1 MKKNKIIGISAF
13 YHDSAVCLIND
24 KTVIACLQEER
35 FSRKKHDNS
44 FPIKSLN
51 ILREQFALNDNDIS
65 AIVFY
70 EKPILKMERIL
81 SNLIEISPKGM
92 EFAFKSIPLTVN
104 RKIFVSEYIRKHIKG
119 DYSIYY
125 VPHHISHAASAFL
138 PSEFEE
144 AAFMIN
150 DGVGEWESSSYGIC
164 NHENITL
171 THGVHYPHS
180 LGLLYSAFTYF
191 CGFRVN
197 SGEYKLMG
205 LAPYGKPKYKDII
218 LKNIIDY
225 KEDGSYRL
233 NLKYFDFHYGSRM
246 CGKSMEKL
254 LKLKIRKPENDITNE
269 YADLASS
276 VQSVIEEILITMAI
290 HIRKDTGMKNLVMGG
305 GVALNCTAN
314 SKIIEQSGFEN
325 VFIQPASGDAG
336 GALGSALYVSHY
348 VNKKKLS
355 KIQQF
360 SYLGTEYGNEQIKY
374 ILDEGGFKYYK
385 LDNPALK
392 AAQLISQGN
401 ILGWFQGRMEYGP
414 RALGSRSILGDPRD
428 KEMQRKMNLSIK
440 FRESFRPFAP
450 SIMLDHVN
458 EYFSGDYHTP
468 YMLTVASLKK
478 KHRLK
483 NQHITHN
490 FNVLSE
496 KIADIPAVIHADFSS
511 RIQTVSK
518 EQNPLYYQLIDEFR
532 KITGVPLIIN
542 TSFNVRG
549 QPIVEN
555 PKHALTT
562 FLNTKMDYLIIGDF
576 LLFNNEQN
584 VNREKWKIENLI
596 MD

>member
-1 MKKNKIIGISAF
+1 
-13 YHDSAVCLIND
+13 YHDYAVCLIDD
-24 KTVIACLQEER
+24 KTVIACLQGER

-51 ILREQFALNDNDIS
+51 ILREQFSLNDNDIS

-70 EKPILKMERIL
+70 EKPILKMERIF
-81 SNLIEISPKGM
+81 SNLIAISPRGM

-225 KEDGSYRL
+225 KNDGSYRL

-254 LKLKIRKPENDITNE
+254 LKLKIRKPEDDITNE

-336 GALGSALYVSHY
+336 GALGSALYISHY
-348 VNKKKLS
+348 VNKKKFS
-355 KIQQF
+355 NIQQF
-360 SYLGTEYGNEQIKY
+360 SYLGTEYRNEQIEY
-374 ILDEGGFKYYK
+374 ILDEGGFKYCK
-385 LDNPALK
+385 LENPALK
-392 AAQLISQGN
+392 AAQLISKGN

-450 SIMLDHVN
+450 SVMLDHVN
-458 EYFSGDYHTP
+458 EYFSGDYHTS
-468 YMLTVASLKK
+468 YMLTVASLNK

-483 NQHITHN
+483 DEHITHN

-532 KITGVPLIIN
+532 KITGVPLVIN

>member
-13 YHDSAVCLIND
+13 YHDSAVCLIDD

-35 FSRKKHDNS
+35 FSRKKHDNA

-51 ILREQFALNDNDIS
+51 ILREQFSLNDNDIS

-70 EKPILKMERIL
+70 EKPILKMERIF
-81 SNLIEISPKGM
+81 SNLIAISPRGM

-104 RKIFVSEYIRKHIKG
+104 KKIFVSEYIRKYIKG
-119 DYSIYY
+119 NYNIYY
-125 VPHHISHAASAFL
+125 IPHHISHAASAFL

-164 NHENITL
+164 NHEDIKL
-171 THGVHYPHS
+171 THGIHYPHS

-205 LAPYGKPKYKDII
+205 LAPYGEPKYKDII
-218 LKNIIDY
+218 LNNIIDY

-254 LKLKIRKPENDITNE
+254 LKLKIRKPEDDITNE

-276 VQSVIEEILITMAI
+276 VQSVIEEILITMTI

-314 SKIIEQSGFEN
+314 SKIIEKSGFEN

-348 VNKKKLS
+348 VNKKKFS
-355 KIQQF
+355 NIQQF
-360 SYLGTEYGNEQIKY
+360 SYLGTEYGNDQIKC
-374 ILDEGGFKYYK
+374 ILDECGFKYSRLK
-385 LDNPALK
+385 DPALK
-392 AAQLISQGN
+392 AAQLISEGN

-428 KEMQRKMNLSIK
+428 KEMQRRMNLSIK

-450 SIMLDHVN
+450 SVMLDHVN

-468 YMLTVASLKK
+468 YMLTVTSLNK

-483 NQHITHN
+483 DEHITHN

-532 KITGVPLIIN
+532 KITGVPLVIN

-562 FLNTKMDYLIIGDF
+562 FLNTKMDYLILGDF

-584 VNREKWKIENLI
+584 INREKWKIENLI

>member
-1 MKKNKIIGISAF
+1 MKKNRIIGISAF
-13 YHDSAVCLIND
+13 YHDSAVCLIDD

-51 ILREQFALNDNDIS
+51 VLREQFSLNDNDIS
-65 AIVFY
+65 AVVFY
-70 EKPILKMERIL
+70 EKPILKMERIF
-81 SNLIEISPKGM
+81 SNLIAISPRGM
-92 EFAFKSIPLTVN
+92 NFAFKSIPLTVN
-104 RKIFVSEYIRKHIKG
+104 KKIFVSEYIRKYIKG
-119 DYSIYY
+119 KYNIYY

-138 PSEFEE
+138 PSGFEE
-144 AAFMIN
+144 SAFMVN
-150 DGVGEWESSSYGIC
+150 DGVGEWESTSYGIC
-164 NHENITL
+164 NDKNIKMKHEI
-171 THGVHYPHS
+171 HYPHS
-180 LGLLYSAFTYF
+180 LGLFYSAFTYF

-205 LAPYGKPKYKDII
+205 LAPYGKPKYKDVI

-225 KEDGSYRL
+225 KCDGSYRL
-233 NLKYFDFHYGSRM
+233 NLKYFDFHYGNRM
-246 CGKSMEKL
+246 CGKRMEQVL
-254 LKLKIRKPENDITNE
+254 GLKIRKPENEITNE

-276 VQSVIEEILITMAI
+276 VQSVIEEILVTIAM
-290 HIRKDTGMKNLVMGG
+290 HIKKDTGMNNLVMGG

-314 SKIIEQSGFEN
+314 SKIIEKSGFKK

-336 GALGSALYVSHY
+336 GALGSALYISHY
-348 VNKKKLS
+348 IDNKRLNKG
-355 KIQQF
+355 QQF
-360 SYLGTEYGNEQIKY
+360 SYLGTEYTNNQIKH
-374 ILDEGGFKYYK
+374 ILDKGGFKYYK
-385 LDNPALK
+385 QENPALK
-392 AAQLISQGN
+392 AAQLISEGN
-401 ILGWFQGRMEYGP
+401 IIGWFQGRMEYGP

-428 KEMQRKMNLSIK
+428 SKMQRKMNLSIK

-450 SIMLDHVN
+450 SIMIDYVK
-458 EYFSGDYHTP
+458 EYFRGDYHTP
-468 YMLTVASLKK
+468 YMLTVASLKE

-483 NQHITHN
+483 NEHITHN
-490 FNVLSE
+490 FNILSE
-496 KIADIPAVIHADFSS
+496 RIADIPAVIHADFSS
-511 RIQTVSK
+511 RIQTVSR

-562 FLNTKMDYLIIGDF
+562 FLNTKMDCLMLGDF
-576 LLFNNEQN
+576 LLFNNEQK

-596 MD
+596 ME

>member
-13 YHDSAVCLIND
+13 YHDSAVCLIDD

-51 ILREQFALNDNDIS
+51 ILREQFSLNDNDIS

-70 EKPILKMERIL
+70 EKPILKMERIF
-81 SNLIEISPKGM
+81 SNLIAISPRGM

-254 LKLKIRKPENDITNE
+254 LKLKIRKPEDDITNE

-336 GALGSALYVSHY
+336 GALGSALYISHY
-348 VNKKKLS
+348 VNKKKFS
-355 KIQQF
+355 NIQQF

-385 LDNPALK
+385 LENPALK
-392 AAQLISQGN
+392 AAQLISEGN

-440 FRESFRPFAP
+440 
-450 SIMLDHVN
+450 
-458 EYFSGDYHTP
+458 
-468 YMLTVASLKK
+468 K
-478 KHRLK
+478 
-483 NQHITHN
+483 
-490 FNVLSE
+490 
-496 KIADIPAVIHADFSS
+496 
-511 RIQTVSK
+511 
-518 EQNPLYYQLIDEFR
+518 
-532 KITGVPLIIN
+532 
-542 TSFNVRG
+542 
-549 QPIVEN
+549 
-555 PKHALTT
+555 
-562 FLNTKMDYLIIGDF
+562 
-576 LLFNNEQN
+576 
-584 VNREKWKIENLI
+584 
-596 MD
+596 